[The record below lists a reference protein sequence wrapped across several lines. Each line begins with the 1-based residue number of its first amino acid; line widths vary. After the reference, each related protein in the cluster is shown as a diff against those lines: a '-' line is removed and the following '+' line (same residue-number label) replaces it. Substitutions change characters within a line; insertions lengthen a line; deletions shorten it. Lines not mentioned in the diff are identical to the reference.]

1 MSSTRR
7 SVALLG
13 ATGSIGVQTLDVLRQ
28 EPDRFELV
36 ALSGGEQL
44 SELAAMV
51 ADMAPADLR
60 GTGFGVV
67 NLVQGLVA
75 LLASLL
81 AGLLWERFGAPA
93 TFMGGAGFSLLAI
106 AALARQK
113 A

>member
-28 EPDRFELV
+28 VPDQFELV

-51 ADMAPADLR
+51 HEFEVTR
-60 GTGFGVV
+60 VGVV
-67 NLVQGLVA
+67 SDAHREHLAELVGPNVDIVV
-75 LLASLL
+75 
-81 AGLLWERFGAPA
+81 GNTG
-93 TFMGGAGFSLLAI
+93 
-106 AALARQK
+106 
-113 A
+113 